1 MNLSRKLTK
10 YELRRAP
17 HCLAC
22 QKMTELIMTSSPME
36 KMHLSPSQ
44 DQHSYQIF
52 PDPTDFECYCKLKEH
67 LPCIVVEPTEDEV
80 ESGELRWPPEEL
92 LVSDDKEDENK
103 TKAVQPVPPI
113 QP

>member
-1 MNLSRKLTK
+1 MMCTGEGTQEMN
-10 YELRRAP
+10 EVV
-17 HCLAC
+17 
-22 QKMTELIMTSSPME
+22 TSSPME
-36 KMHLSPSQ
+36 DMCLSTSQ

-52 PDPTDFECYCKLKEH
+52 PDPTDFECYCKLKDH

-92 LVSDDKEDENK
+92 LVSDDKEEKTENK
-103 TKAVQPVPPI
+103 TVQPVPTS